1 MASSQHRVP
10 PPPCPV
16 CQQTDQVMRLPVAYE
31 AGLTRFGPPAMPVA
45 RVPMIKYIIVG
56 FALVTV
62 GVFFILIWSGVGGY
76 GGWPIA
82 VQIIQ
87 VVLTLAAIVVALVL
101 SFIAFQRVV
110 RGDLQSQ
117 KYLPAWD
124 QAMENWRRLYY
135 CKRDNVVFD
144 PQTNKVLSDT
154 AVRSLLS
161 VDTAL
166 DVATSPQQ
174 AEQAQTQS
182 AQPSH
187 Q

>member
-1 MASSQHRVP
+1 MASSQNRIP
-10 PPPCPV
+10 PTPCPV
-16 CQQTDQVMRLPVAYE
+16 CQRTDQIMRLPAAYE
-31 AGLTRFGPPAMPVA
+31 AGLTRFGPPVMPVA
-45 RVPMIKYIIVG
+45 KVSMMRSIIIG

-62 GVFFILIWSGVGGY
+62 GVFFIFIWSGVGGY
-76 GGWPIA
+76 AGWPMA
-82 VQIIQ
+82 VQVIQ
-87 VVLTLAAIVVALVL
+87 IVLTLAAIVAALVL
-101 SFIAFQRVV
+101 SLLAFLRVV

-144 PQTNKVLSDT
+144 PQTNKVLSDA

-161 VDTAL
+161 VDTTL

-174 AEQAQTQS
+174 AEQAQTES
-182 AQPSH
+182 AQASH

>member
-1 MASSQHRVP
+1 
-10 PPPCPV
+10 
-16 CQQTDQVMRLPVAYE
+16 
-31 AGLTRFGPPAMPVA
+31 MPVA
-45 RVPMIKYIIVG
+45 KVSMMKYIIAG
-56 FALVTV
+56 FVLITV

-87 VVLTLAAIVVALVL
+87 VVLTLVAIVAALVL
-101 SFIAFQRVV
+101 SFVAFLRVV
-110 RGDLQSQ
+110 RGDIQSQ

-144 PQTNKVLSDT
+144 PQTNKVLSDA

-174 AEQAQTQS
+174 VEQAQTES
-182 AQPSH
+182 AQASH

>member
-1 MASSQHRVP
+1 
-10 PPPCPV
+10 
-16 CQQTDQVMRLPVAYE
+16 
-31 AGLTRFGPPAMPVA
+31 MPVA
-45 RVPMIKYIIVG
+45 KVSMMKYIIAG
-56 FALVTV
+56 FVLITV

-87 VVLTLAAIVVALVL
+87 VVLTLVAIVAALVL
-101 SFIAFQRVV
+101 SFVAFLRVV
-110 RGDLQSQ
+110 RGDIQSQ

-144 PQTNKVLSDT
+144 PQTNKVLSDA

-174 AEQAQTQS
+174 AEQAQTES
-182 AQPSH
+182 AQASH

>member
-1 MASSQHRVP
+1 M
-10 PPPCPV
+10 
-16 CQQTDQVMRLPVAYE
+16 M
-31 AGLTRFGPPAMPVA
+31 
-45 RVPMIKYIIVG
+45 KYIIVG

-87 VVLTLAAIVVALVL
+87 VVLTLVAIVAALVL
-101 SFIAFQRVV
+101 SFVAFQRVV
-110 RGDLQSQ
+110 RGDIQSQ

-144 PQTNKVLSDT
+144 PQTNKVLSDA
-154 AVRSLLS
+154 AVKSLLS
-161 VDTAL
+161 VDTVL
-166 DVATSPQQ
+166 DVATSPQH
-174 AEQAQTQS
+174 AEQTQTES
-182 AQPSH
+182 AQASH

>member
-1 MASSQHRVP
+1 M
-10 PPPCPV
+10 
-16 CQQTDQVMRLPVAYE
+16 M
-31 AGLTRFGPPAMPVA
+31 
-45 RVPMIKYIIVG
+45 KYIIAG
-56 FALVTV
+56 FVLITV

-87 VVLTLAAIVVALVL
+87 VVLTLVAIVAALVL
-101 SFIAFQRVV
+101 SFVAFLRVV
-110 RGDLQSQ
+110 RGDIQSQ

-144 PQTNKVLSDT
+144 PQTNKVLSDA

-174 AEQAQTQS
+174 VEQAQTES
-182 AQPSH
+182 AQASH